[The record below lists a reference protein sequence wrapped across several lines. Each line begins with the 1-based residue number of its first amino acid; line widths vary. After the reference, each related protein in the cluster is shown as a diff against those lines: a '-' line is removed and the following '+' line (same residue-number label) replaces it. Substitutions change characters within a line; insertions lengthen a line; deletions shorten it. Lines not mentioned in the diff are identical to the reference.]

1 MNRDL
6 FTVIAWDPRWYG
18 KSIPPERTWE
28 NFFERDANDA
38 TTLMKVISVDIYLF
52 HHIKQVTVLIATTNL
67 SSLGHVDLE
76 VYSQTI
82 LWKGQW
88 KRFEMLYRALYIF
101 QNIGIEKYS
110 LVGWSDGGITALI
123 MAGRNPQNVTKL
135 VVWGANSFVTNEDI
149 KLYESKF
156 LLRFIM

>member
-1 MNRDL
+1 
-6 FTVIAWDPRWYG
+6 
-18 KSIPPERTWE
+18 
-28 NFFERDANDA
+28 
-38 TTLMKVISVDIYLF
+38 
-52 HHIKQVTVLIATTNL
+52 
-67 SSLGHVDLE
+67 
-76 VYSQTI
+76 
-82 LWKGQW
+82 
-88 KRFEMLYRALYIF
+88 MLYRALYIF

-123 MAGRNPQNVTKL
+123 MAGRNPQNITKL